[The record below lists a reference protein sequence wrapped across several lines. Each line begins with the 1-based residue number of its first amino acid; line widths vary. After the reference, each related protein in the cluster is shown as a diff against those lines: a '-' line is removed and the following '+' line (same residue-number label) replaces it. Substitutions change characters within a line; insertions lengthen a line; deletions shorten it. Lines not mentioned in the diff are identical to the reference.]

1 MYITEEK
8 RQLYVPLQAEAI
20 FHTKTG
26 IVVFVG
32 AELGD
37 DMDNILCRKGCI
49 ELPMTDIINDAVNDI
64 VQNSDETQRYA
75 AQKTIAAYLRMLAA
89 NLEVEGQ
96 EP

>member
-1 MYITEEK
+1 MYLAEKK
-8 RQLYVPLQAEAI
+8 RQLYVPLEAEAI

-32 AELGD
+32 AKLGD
-37 DMDNILCRKGCI
+37 DVENIFCRDGCI
-49 ELPMTDIINDAVNDI
+49 ELPMADIIEDAVNDI
-64 VQNSDETQRYA
+64 VRNSDESQRFA

-96 EP
+96 KS